1 MITRLSVRNFAR
13 LVAVGATISFMGC
26 AASSTAPVSTRGV
39 HAGSAAN
46 HDDDPPSEYCASGWS
61 QVDGR
66 WVCEDRGI

>member
-1 MITRLSVRNFAR
+1 MITRFSLRTFAR

-26 AASSTAPVSTRGV
+26 AASPTAPVSSRGI
-39 HAGSAAN
+39 HAGDSAN
-46 HDDDPPSEYCASGWS
+46 RDGDPPSEYCASGWT